1 MQGAD
6 QNRGKHHDALGK
18 SSIKYDE
25 LPDPREILS
34 PDKALYVVGLFEE
47 AEILAALIQQ
57 NQTRL
62 EELKVALGELQ
73 REVRQKGIRYLDWVF
88 YERQA
93 EGRKSLSREL
103 LLENGVKAA
112 VIAKS
117 VKTGKAFVERKLVN
131 TRREEKRGEED

>member
-6 QNRGKHHDALGK
+6 QDRGEHHDALVK

-47 AEILAALIQQ
+47 AEILSALIEQ
-57 NQTRL
+57 NKTRL

-73 REVRQKGIRYLDWVF
+73 RETRQKGIRYRDWVF

-93 EGRKSLSREL
+93 EGKKTLNRAL

-112 VIAKS
+112 MIAKS
-117 VKTGKAFVERKLVN
+117 VKVGKAFVERRLVN
-131 TRREEKRGEED
+131 TRKEKPEEEE

>member
-1 MQGAD
+1 M
-6 QNRGKHHDALGK
+6 NEK

-34 PDKALYVVGLFEE
+34 PDKALYVIGLFEE

-73 REVRQKGIRYLDWVF
+73 REVRQKGIRYRDWVF

-93 EGRKSLSREL
+93 EGKKTLNRAL

-112 VIAKS
+112 MIAKS
-117 VKTGKAFVERKLVN
+117 VKVGKAFVERRLVN
-131 TRREEKRGEED
+131 TRKEKPEEEE

>member
-6 QNRGKHHDALGK
+6 QDRGKHHDAMVK

-57 NQTRL
+57 NQARL

-73 REVRQKGIRYLDWVF
+73 REVKQKGIRYRDWVF

-117 VKTGKAFVERKLVN
+117 VKVGKGYVERRLVN
-131 TRREEKRGEED
+131 TRREKVEGEEY